1 MTRHAELSRDLALAL
16 GYHPESVRIYMG
28 SSRPEN
34 DWCEVYRITNDIGPY
49 WRAFDYRNARVA
61 LPLLRWL
68 MESHRCEP
76 GYIDTKQKW
85 YLFAPWG
92 QFMSTETYAD
102 TLELAIARAV
112 IAVGRG

>member
-1 MTRHAELSRDLALAL
+1 MTPAELSQELALAI
-16 GYHPESVRIYMG
+16 GYAPESVKILGFAAKY
-28 SSRPEN
+28 
-34 DWCEVYRITNDIGPY
+34 CAVYRIAKDHTHPAWY
-49 WRAFDYRNARVA
+49 EFDYRSPDVA